1 MIVTDSGLHVWQ
13 APTPERPWNLAK
25 AHLKDPMSYEDLRVR
40 MKEAGVDRAILVP
53 PSFAGAYPEYSLE
66 AAAKY
71 PEQFAV
77 MSPIPL
83 NKPEGRKVLENLM
96 GQPGM
101 LGVRLTFHHEYDESW
116 IRDGTADWFWPVAE
130 KMNIPVMMNAPS
142 IHKDVGE
149 VAQRHPTLRLILD
162 HMARR
167 KGMKDEKLG
176 PGLLPT
182 IELAKYPN
190 VFVKLTSTPSCSS
203 EDYPYR
209 NIHPHL
215 KRLIEAFGP
224 RRCFW
229 GTDLSSMLSRSKCTY
244 PQAVTMFTEEMDFL
258 SEEDLEWVMG
268 RGLAECLSWPVAP
281 KLASRK
287 AG

>member
-1 MIVTDSGLHVWQ
+1 MIITDSGLHIWQ
-13 APTPERPWNLAK
+13 APTPEKPWNLAK

-83 NKPEGRKVLENLM
+83 NKPDGRKVLEKLVD
-96 GQPGM
+96 QPGM
-101 LGVRLTFHHEYDESW
+101 LGVRLTFHHDYDESW

-142 IHKDVGE
+142 IHKDVAE
-149 VAQRHPTLRLILD
+149 VAERHPNLRLILD
-162 HMARR
+162 HMGRQ

-176 PGLLPT
+176 AGLSQT
-182 IELAKYPN
+182 IGLAKYPN

-203 EDYPYR
+203 ENYPYR

-229 GTDLSSMLSRSKCTY
+229 GTDLSAMLSRTKCTY
-244 PQAVTMFTEEMDFL
+244 RQAVTMFTEEMDFL
-258 SEEDLEWVMG
+258 SKEDLEFVMG
-268 RGLAECLSWPVAP
+268 RGLAECLPWPPAP
-281 KLASRK
+281 NLANRI
-287 AG
+287 

>member
-1 MIVTDSGLHVWQ
+1 MIITDSGLHVWQ
-13 APTPERPWNLAK
+13 APTPEKPWNVAK
-25 AHLKDPMSYEDLRVR
+25 AHLKEPMSYEDLRVR

-83 NKPEGRKVLENLM
+83 NKPEGRKVLENLV
-96 GQPGM
+96 GQPGV

-149 VAQRHPTLRLILD
+149 VAERHPNLRLILD
-162 HMARR
+162 HMGRQ

-176 PGLLPT
+176 AGLAPT

-203 EDYPYR
+203 EGYPYR

-215 KRLIEAFGP
+215 KHLIEVFGP

-229 GTDLSSMLSRSKCTY
+229 GTDLSAMLSRTTCSY
-244 PQAVTMFTEEMDFL
+244 RQAVTMFTEEMDFL
-258 SEEDLEWVMG
+258 CKEDLEYVMG
-268 RGLAECLSWPVAP
+268 RGLAECLPWPLAP
-281 KLASRK
+281 NLTSRI
-287 AG
+287 

>member
-1 MIVTDSGLHVWQ
+1 MIITDSGLHVWQ
-13 APTPERPWNLAK
+13 APTPEKPWNLAK

-53 PSFAGAYPEYSLE
+53 PSFAGSYPEYSLE

-83 NKPEGRKVLENLM
+83 NKPEGRKVLETLM
-96 GQPGM
+96 ERPGM

-149 VAQRHPTLRLILD
+149 VAHRHPGLRLILD

-176 PGLLPT
+176 PGLSPT

-190 VFVKLTSTPSCSS
+190 VFVKLTSTQSCSS

-229 GTDLSSMLSRSKCTY
+229 GTDLSAMLSRTKCTY
-244 PQAVTMFTEEMDFL
+244 RQAVTMFTEEMNFL
-258 SEEDLEWVMG
+258 SKEDLEYVMG
-268 RGLAECLSWPVAP
+268 RGLAECLPWPPAP
-281 KLASRK
+281 DLASRI
-287 AG
+287 

>member
-1 MIVTDSGLHVWQ
+1 MIITDSGLHIWQ
-13 APTPERPWNLAK
+13 APTPEKPWNLAK

-83 NKPEGRKVLENLM
+83 NKPDGRKVLEKLVD
-96 GQPGM
+96 QPGM
-101 LGVRLTFHHEYDESW
+101 LGVRLTFHHDYDESW

-142 IHKDVGE
+142 IHKDVSG
-149 VAQRHPTLRLILD
+149 VAERHPNLRLILD
-162 HMARR
+162 HMGRQ

-176 PGLLPT
+176 AGLSQT
-182 IELAKYPN
+182 IGLAKYPN

-203 EDYPYR
+203 ENYPYR

-229 GTDLSSMLSRSKCTY
+229 GTDLSAMLSRTKCTY
-244 PQAVTMFTEEMDFL
+244 RQAVTMFTEEMDFL
-258 SEEDLEWVMG
+258 SKEDLEFVMG
-268 RGLAECLSWPVAP
+268 RGLAECLPWPPAP
-281 KLASRK
+281 DLASRI
-287 AG
+287 

>member
-1 MIVTDSGLHVWQ
+1 VIITDSGLHVWQ
-13 APTPERPWNLAK
+13 APTPEKPWNPAK

-77 MSPIPL
+77 MAPIPL
-83 NKPEGRKVLENLM
+83 NKPEGRQVLERLV

-101 LGVRLTFHHEYDESW
+101 LGVRLTFHHEHDESW

-130 KMNIPVMMNAPS
+130 KLNLPVMMNAPS
-142 IHKDVGE
+142 IHKDVAG
-149 VAQRHPTLRLILD
+149 VAKRHPGLRLVFD
-162 HMARR
+162 HMGRL

-176 PGLLPT
+176 AGLAQT
-182 IELAKYPN
+182 IELAQFPN
-190 VFVKLTSTPSCSS
+190 VFVKLTSTPSCST
-203 EDYPYR
+203 EEYPYR

-215 KRLIEAFGP
+215 RRLIEAFGP

-229 GTDLSSMLSRSKCTY
+229 GTDLSAMLSRSKCTY

-258 SEEDLEWVMG
+258 SKQDLEFIMG
-268 RGLAECLSWPVAP
+268 RGLAECLPWPVAP
-281 KLASRK
+281 ALASRK

>member
-1 MIVTDSGLHVWQ
+1 MIITDSGLHIWQ
-13 APTPERPWNLAK
+13 APTPERPWNPAK
-25 AHLKDPMSYEDLRVR
+25 AHLKHPTSYEDLRVR
-40 MKEAGVDRAILVP
+40 MEEAGVDRAILVP

-66 AAAKY
+66 AASKY

-77 MSPIPL
+77 MGSVPL
-83 NKPEGRKVLENLM
+83 NSPDGHRVLEHLLS
-96 GQPGM
+96 QPGA

-142 IHKDVGE
+142 IQKDVAG
-149 VAQRHPTLRLILD
+149 VAQRHPNLRLILD
-162 HMARR
+162 HMGRL

-176 PGLLPT
+176 LGLAQT

-190 VFVKLTSTPSCSS
+190 VFVKLTSAPSCSS

-209 NIHPHL
+209 NIHPYL
-215 KRLIEAFGP
+215 KQLIEAFGP

-244 PQAVTMFTEEMDFL
+244 RQAVTMFTEEMDFL
-258 SEEDLEWVMG
+258 SKEDLEFVMG
-268 RGLAECLSWPVAP
+268 RGLAECLAWPADP
-281 KLASRK
+281 GLASRK

>member
-1 MIVTDSGLHVWQ
+1 MIITDSGLHVWQ
-13 APTPERPWNLAK
+13 APTPEKPWNLAK

-83 NKPEGRKVLENLM
+83 NKPEGRKVLETLM

-176 PGLLPT
+176 PGLSPT

-190 VFVKLTSTPSCSS
+190 VFVKLTSTQSCSTES
-203 EDYPYR
+203 YPYR

-215 KRLIEAFGP
+215 RRLIEAFGP

-229 GTDLSSMLSRSKCTY
+229 GTDLSAMLSRTKCTY
-244 PQAVTMFTEEMDFL
+244 RQAVTMFTEEMDFL
-258 SEEDLEWVMG
+258 SKEDLEFVMG
-268 RGLAECLSWPVAP
+268 RGLAECLPWPAAP
-281 KLASRK
+281 DLASRI
-287 AG
+287 

>member
-1 MIVTDSGLHVWQ
+1 MIITDSGLHVWQ
-13 APTPERPWNLAK
+13 APTPEKPWNVAK
-25 AHLKDPMSYEDLRVR
+25 AHLKEPMSYEDLRVR

-83 NKPEGRKVLENLM
+83 NKPEGRKVLENLV
-96 GQPGM
+96 GQPGV

-149 VAQRHPTLRLILD
+149 VAERHPNLRLILD
-162 HMARR
+162 HMGRQ

-176 PGLLPT
+176 AGLAPT

-203 EDYPYR
+203 EGYPYR

-215 KRLIEAFGP
+215 KHLIEVFGP

-229 GTDLSSMLSRSKCTY
+229 GTDLSAMLSRTKCSY
-244 PQAVTMFTEEMDFL
+244 RQAVTMFTEAMDFL
-258 SEEDLEWVMG
+258 SKEDLEYVMG
-268 RGLAECLSWPVAP
+268 RGLAECLPWPLAP
-281 KLASRK
+281 NLTSRI
-287 AG
+287 

>member
-1 MIVTDSGLHVWQ
+1 
-13 APTPERPWNLAK
+13 
-25 AHLKDPMSYEDLRVR
+25 

-142 IHKDVGE
+142 IHKDVGG
-149 VAQRHPTLRLILD
+149 VAQRHPSLRLILD
-162 HMARR
+162 HMGRQ

-176 PGLLPT
+176 SGLSPT

-190 VFVKLTSTPSCSS
+190 VFVKLTSTQSCST

-229 GTDLSSMLSRSKCTY
+229 GTDLSAMLGRTKCTY
-244 PQAVTMFTEEMDFL
+244 RQAVTMFTEEMDFL
-258 SEEDLEWVMG
+258 SKEDLEFVMG
-268 RGLAECLSWPVAP
+268 RGLAECLRWPTSP
-281 KLASRK
+281 SLAGRI
-287 AG
+287 

>member
-1 MIVTDSGLHVWQ
+1 MIITDSGLHVWQ
-13 APTPERPWNLAK
+13 APTPEKPWNLAK
-25 AHLKDPMSYEDLRVR
+25 AHLKDPMSYEDLRLR

-83 NKPEGRKVLENLM
+83 NKPEGRKVLENLI

-116 IRDGTADWFWPVAE
+116 IKDGTADWFWPVAE

-142 IHKDVGE
+142 IHQDVGE
-149 VAQRHPTLRLILD
+149 VAQRHPSLRLILD

-176 PGLLPT
+176 SGLSST

-190 VFVKLTSTPSCSS
+190 VFVKLTSTQSCSS

-229 GTDLSSMLSRSKCTY
+229 GTDLSAMLSRTKCTY
-244 PQAVTMFTEEMDFL
+244 RQAVTMFTEEMDFL
-258 SEEDLEWVMG
+258 SKEDLEFVMG
-268 RGLAECLSWPVAP
+268 RGLAECLSWPPAP
-281 KLASRK
+281 NLASRI
-287 AG
+287 